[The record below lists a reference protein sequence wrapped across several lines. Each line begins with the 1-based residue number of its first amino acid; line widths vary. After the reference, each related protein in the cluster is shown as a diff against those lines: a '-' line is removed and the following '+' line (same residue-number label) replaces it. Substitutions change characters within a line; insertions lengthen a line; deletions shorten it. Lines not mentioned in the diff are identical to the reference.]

1 MNILV
6 EKKTFKA
13 LCFGHVFSKA
23 CQYGIAE
30 ENVYKDL
37 KYVSI
42 KFVHVNLQK
51 CIIWLKKSR
60 EGRQE
65 SNNACFETGI
75 HPIKL
80 NILVKTT

>member
-51 CIIWLKKSR
+51 CIIWLKKFR
-60 EGRQE
+60 KIRHEW
-65 SNNACFETGI
+65 NKACVETNI
-75 HPIKL
+75 CPKKL
-80 NILVKTT
+80 STLMKTR